1 VLSVTVC
8 VGEWSGRWWS
18 SVGYI
23 QWRPWASSL
32 VNRQRRSRVGRWLL
46 QWSHSTA
53 EPSAG
58 TRTCHWQDK
67 LSRQVV
73 ARTIIIQWTN
83 VTTVCCTQQQWV
95 VVVWRHL
102 AIQCSLSDWLITDT
116 LPLTITICLLVH
128 AATSQRPPLRCHMF
142 CNPWKTIPSVKI
154 CPVVKFMLA
163 AAAATHGEIY
173 AWCPISFFPVKNYS
187 LWNLCLVSHMFLP
200 VTNYPRENY
209 AWCPICFFLWKT
221 IPREIYAWCPIC
233 FFPWKT
239 ILVKFMLGVPYVSSR
254 EKLFPVKFMLGV
266 PYVSSREK
274 LFLVKFMLGVPYV
287 SSREKLFPV
296 KFMLGVPYVSS
307 CEKLF
312 HVKFML
318 GVPYVS
324 SHEKLSSWNLCL
336 VSHMFLPVK
345 NYSPW

>member
-18 SVGYI
+18 RVGYI
-23 QWRPWASSL
+23 QWRQAAWSL
-32 VNRQRRSRVGRWLL
+32 VNRQRRSRVGRWLV

-53 EPSAG
+53 EQSAG
-58 TRTCHWQDK
+58 TRTCHHWQDK

-73 ARTIIIQWTN
+73 AAMAIILQWTN
-83 VTTVCCTQQQWV
+83 VTTLCCTPQQWV
-95 VVVWRHL
+95 VVAWRHL
-102 AIQCSLSDWLITDT
+102 AIQCWLSDWLTTDT

-128 AATSQRPPLRCHMF
+128 SATSQRPPLRCPMF

-200 VTNYPRENY
+200 HEK
-209 AWCPICFFLWKT
+209 L
-221 IPREIYAWCPIC
+221 
-233 FFPWKT
+233 FP
-239 ILVKFMLGVPYVSSR
+239 VKFMLGVPYVSSR

-274 LFLVKFMLGVPYV
+274 LF
-287 SSREKLFPV
+287 PV

-307 CEKLF
+307 LWKTIPCENYAWCPICF
-312 HVKFML
+312 
-318 GVPYVS
+318 
-324 SHEKLSSWNLCL
+324 
-336 VSHMFLPVK
+336 FLWKTIPREI
-345 NYSPW
+345 YAWCPICFFS

>member
-1 VLSVTVC
+1 MLSVTVC

-18 SVGYI
+18 SVGYV
-23 QWRPWASSL
+23 QWRLVAALSL
-32 VNRQRRSRVGRWLL
+32 VNRQRRSRVGRWLA

-73 ARTIIIQWTN
+73 GARTIIIQWTN
-83 VTTVCCTQQQWV
+83 VTSLCCTPQQWV
-95 VVVWRHL
+95 LVWRHL
-102 AIQCSLSDWLITDT
+102 AIQCWLSDWLITDT

-173 AWCPISFFPVKNYS
+173 AWCPICFFPWKTIPCEIYAWCHMFLPVKNYPRENYAWCPICFFPVKNYS
-187 LWNLCLVSHMFLP
+187 PWNLCLVSHMFLP

-266 PYVSSREK
+266 PYVSSRD
-274 LFLVKFMLGVPYV
+274 
-287 SSREKLFPV
+287 
-296 KFMLGVPYVSS
+296 
-307 CEKLF
+307 
-312 HVKFML
+312 
-318 GVPYVS
+318 
-324 SHEKLSSWNLCL
+324 KLS
-336 VSHMFLPVK
+336 P
-345 NYSPW
+345 